1 MKILFVMDH
10 LDKLDVSGDST
21 YVMMLEATS
30 RGWSV
35 WWCTP
40 DQMRVDASVAVVE
53 CERVETSAS
62 EPFFTRE
69 SPRDRELGEF
79 DCIWMRKDP
88 PFNMDYI
95 FTTYML
101 DLAPAHTVVLNDP
114 RSIKCANEKMYA
126 LQWPHL
132 CPKTTVTNRVE
143 DVVSFAKEH
152 GKVVV
157 KPWDGN
163 GGRGV
168 LVTHADDMNLRS
180 IAEIATMEGEA
191 WTIVQSYLPE
201 ILKGDKRI
209 ILLDGEP
216 VGWFNRVPCADDHR
230 GNMHVGATVHACE
243 LTERDLQIC
252 AELSP
257 RLKEEGLLFVGI
269 DIIGDYLT
277 EINVTSPTGFREIAD
292 LQGRRLESDLF
303 DLVEDKVKGR

>member
-1 MKILFVMDH
+1 MKILFVMDP
-10 LDKLDVSGDST
+10 LERLNIAGDST
-21 YVMMLEATS
+21 YAMMLEATN
-30 RGWSV
+30 RGWEVS
-35 WWCTP
+35 WCAP
-40 DQMRVDASVAVVE
+40 DKMRVDKSVAVVE
-53 CERVETSAS
+53 CELVETSAN
-62 EPFFTRE
+62 EPYFIRGLAT
-69 SPRDRELGEF
+69 DRAIGDF

-101 DLAPAHTVVLNDP
+101 DLAPPNTIVMNDP

-132 CPKTTVTNRVE
+132 CPETTVTNRVE
-143 DVVSFAKEH
+143 DVVAFAKEH

-163 GGRGV
+163 GGRGI
-168 LVTHADDMNLRS
+168 LVTHAEDMNLRS
-180 IAEIATMEGEA
+180 IAEIATSEGEA

-201 ILKGDKRI
+201 ILEGDKRI

-216 VGWFNRVPCADDHR
+216 VGWFNRIPCAEDHR
-230 GNMHVGATVHACE
+230 GNMHVGATVEACE
-243 LTERDLQIC
+243 LTDRDKQIC
-252 AELSP
+252 AELAP

-277 EINVTSPTGFREIAD
+277 EINVTSPTGFREIAE
-292 LQGRRLESDLF
+292 LQGRRLESDLL
-303 DLVEDKVKGR
+303 DLVEERIKGR